1 MKRKAKFNILLVGRR
16 KFEWNFDWTPI
27 YDVLEEM
34 HTDDYEEVLDWVDEL
49 RMYPLK
55 RFVFDFFDEKTG
67 YKACFREDGIELY
80 EGCRYDA
87 DKNTVIE

>member
-55 RFVFDFFDEKTG
+55 RFVFDFFDEKLDT
-67 YKACFREDGIELY
+67 KHVSE
-80 EGCRYDA
+80 
-87 DKNTVIE
+87 KTVSSFTRGVDMMPIKIQ